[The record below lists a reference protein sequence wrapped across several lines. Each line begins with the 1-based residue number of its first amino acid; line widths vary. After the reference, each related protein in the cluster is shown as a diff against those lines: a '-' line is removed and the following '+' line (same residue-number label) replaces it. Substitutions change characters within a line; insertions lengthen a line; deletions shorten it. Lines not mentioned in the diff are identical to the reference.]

1 MLQVSVLFITFA
13 VNIDSEKHNNMK
25 SILTIL
31 FTMIA
36 LLAPAQTYNQ
46 LWQKVDDAA
55 KKDLPQSQLTVI
67 RQIADK
73 ATKEKQYGQLL
84 KAQLK
89 EGAVLTSI
97 SPDSLKPALQRMEQ
111 TYNRVSDPALK
122 AVYATAIGKLYQQ
135 NSSELSDGEPLSDIN
150 ESNATDQSKSWFDK
164 ALADPALLAS
174 HKSNGYEPAM
184 LKGEDSEMFN
194 NDLLHVIGMETG
206 HYNALTDYY
215 SKQGN
220 RTAACYAKVLLL
232 QQQAQNGHPYNTAEI
247 DTLLRTYGDLPV
259 ACELA
264 ILRLQAMKNEGATAE
279 KQVAF
284 INEALNKWGTWK
296 CSNSLRNSLK
306 LLEQPTYSLT
316 FDRLVV
322 PNKDITFK
330 IRSIRNLNALSVR
343 IYKVNVDGNTK
354 LDPSVSSQY
363 IQLQKLMDATP
374 VATYS
379 ANYSGKAP
387 WEVIKDSILVKG
399 LPVGVYL
406 VEAKTDNAEILPR
419 RVLLRVSNV
428 FVIHEALP
436 NNKIRFAAV
445 NATTGAPLPG
455 TTIVITDNAYNEQY
469 KTMKGTL
476 TTDKNGEAIFSS
488 KDRSYLSIYAYTAT
502 DKANAETA
510 LRDYYAY
517 WKNTKAAYRIAA
529 YTDRAIYRPGQTVH
543 VAAVVWDAE
552 KKSLSSKVREDE
564 PLTFT
569 LYDANYKEVTK
580 KNATTDDFGTASVD
594 FALPT
599 QGLTGMFSVEV
610 KTANNDRNATANFQ
624 VEEYKRP
631 TFQVTFDKYK
641 DTYQAGDTITLRGV
655 ATTYAGVP
663 VQNAKVEYTVNR
675 YEGLRWFWW
684 GRRNQTKVATGSV
697 TTADDGSFTVRVPM
711 VYPEGLRINGSV
723 YYDFDVNAKVTDMAG
738 ETHEGQTSLPLSN
751 RKALLTS
758 NLPGKSLRDSL
769 QCVTFSYKNLLGEEV
784 ASTVKYRFDN
794 GAWKTA
800 KTNTEVEVT
809 EKLASGEHHLEAV
822 CGNDTLKQ
830 SFVVFTLQDKQP
842 ATTTHDWFYCS
853 ADQFPADGSPV
864 YVQAG
869 ASDKGTQLYYSIFSA
884 NKELE
889 SGTKVIDNS
898 VFTRTFKY
906 DSSMGDGIT
915 VNVAW
920 VVGGRLYTHKVQ
932 INRPVPDT
940 KLNTEWKTFRDKLV
954 PGQKETWTLRI
965 LSPLGKPAQAQLMA
979 TMYDKSLDAIYSQEW
994 SLDNSFYFNIPST
1007 AWNSSNLGSMWLS
1020 GSQAFNSLSY
1030 KNLSFTRFDSSLFN
1044 WYSFGRSIRIRGGLM
1059 RAAAPMVLMSK
1070 ASVNAQE
1077 SSKKL
1082 YDLVGSEDELKTST
1096 ESDSSTK
1103 GTDVQ
1108 LRYNLTET
1116 AFFYP
1121 ALATDKDGLVNISF
1135 TLPESVTTWKFI
1147 GLAHDKAMNYDIVNA
1162 EAVASKTVMVQPNM
1176 PRFLREGDKG
1186 QLSTRIF
1193 NTSDKAVSGTARLQ
1207 IVEPESGKVLKEQS
1221 VPFST
1226 VANGSTT
1233 ASFDVD
1239 AAELLKLAGDKTL
1252 LAARITAEGNGFS
1265 DGEQNWLPILPDREY
1280 VTTTLPFYQH
1290 QSGTKTVD
1298 IDKLFPTDSK
1308 NRKLTVEYTANPSW
1322 LVLQAMP
1329 TMATPLSKDA
1339 ASLAAAIY
1347 ANVIGQKVLTSS
1359 PTIAKTV
1366 AQWKQEKGAETSL
1379 TSSLAK
1385 DSELKTLLLN
1395 ETPWVTDAENETD
1408 RKQQLAG
1415 YLDANTLAY
1424 RRANYIKQL
1433 RALQKAVGSFSWWPG
1448 MEGSKYMTAYV
1459 VETLVRLNKIAGEQA
1474 DLKYILSDAFKYLD
1488 GCMSTEV
1495 VELKKLEKK
1504 GVKNLT
1510 PSEAACHWL
1519 YASALA
1525 GRKRTS
1531 DMDYLVN
1538 LLDKSA
1544 TQLTIYGKAGSAVI
1558 LAQYGKMSHAKQYL
1572 ESIRQYSVYT
1582 DEAGRYFD
1590 TPKAQYSWC
1599 DYRIPSQTFAIEA
1612 LHLLEPQDT
1621 VTIRQMQQWL
1631 LHEKRTTSWSTSIDA
1646 VNAVYAFMLDGG
1658 NSRLENTTPNEA
1670 QNSSVNNNASVSMS
1684 LDGKALTL
1692 PTATAGL
1699 GYVKTSM
1706 SGDTADNAH
1715 SLTIDKKNNGTSWGA
1730 VYAQFTQNASK
1741 VQNAASGLSIKR
1753 EIMGTDSKQKSSAWK
1768 VGDKVKVRITIT
1780 ADRDYDFVQVEDK
1793 RAACLEPVSQ
1803 TSGYQWGYYLE
1814 TKDNVTNYFFDHLSK
1829 GRHVV
1834 ESEYYVDRTG
1844 DYTSG
1849 IATVQCAYSPEFNG
1863 REGGKTITVND

>member
-1 MLQVSVLFITFA
+1 
-13 VNIDSEKHNNMK
+13 
-25 SILTIL
+25 
-31 FTMIA
+31 
-36 LLAPAQTYNQ
+36 
-46 LWQKVDDAA
+46 
-55 KKDLPQSQLTVI
+55 
-67 RQIADK
+67 
-73 ATKEKQYGQLL
+73 
-84 KAQLK
+84 
-89 EGAVLTSI
+89 
-97 SPDSLKPALQRMEQ
+97 
-111 TYNRVSDPALK
+111 
-122 AVYATAIGKLYQQ
+122 
-135 NSSELSDGEPLSDIN
+135 
-150 ESNATDQSKSWFDK
+150 
-164 ALADPALLAS
+164 
-174 HKSNGYEPAM
+174 
-184 LKGEDSEMFN
+184 
-194 NDLLHVIGMETG
+194 
-206 HYNALTDYY
+206 
-215 SKQGN
+215 
-220 RTAACYAKVLLL
+220 
-232 QQQAQNGHPYNTAEI
+232 
-247 DTLLRTYGDLPV
+247 
-259 ACELA
+259 
-264 ILRLQAMKNEGATAE
+264 
-279 KQVAF
+279 
-284 INEALNKWGTWK
+284 
-296 CSNSLRNSLK
+296 
-306 LLEQPTYSLT
+306 
-316 FDRLVV
+316 
-322 PNKDITFK
+322 
-330 IRSIRNLNALSVR
+330 
-343 IYKVNVDGNTK
+343 
-354 LDPSVSSQY
+354 
-363 IQLQKLMDATP
+363 
-374 VATYS
+374 
-379 ANYSGKAP
+379 
-387 WEVIKDSILVKG
+387 
-399 LPVGVYL
+399 
-406 VEAKTDNAEILPR
+406 
-419 RVLLRVSNV
+419 
-428 FVIHEALP
+428 
-436 NNKIRFAAV
+436 
-445 NATTGAPLPG
+445 
-455 TTIVITDNAYNEQY
+455 
-469 KTMKGTL
+469 
-476 TTDKNGEAIFSS
+476 
-488 KDRSYLSIYAYTAT
+488 
-502 DKANAETA
+502 
-510 LRDYYAY
+510 
-517 WKNTKAAYRIAA
+517 
-529 YTDRAIYRPGQTVH
+529 
-543 VAAVVWDAE
+543 
-552 KKSLSSKVREDE
+552 
-564 PLTFT
+564 
-569 LYDANYKEVTK
+569 
-580 KNATTDDFGTASVD
+580 
-594 FALPT
+594 
-599 QGLTGMFSVEV
+599 
-610 KTANNDRNATANFQ
+610 
-624 VEEYKRP
+624 
-631 TFQVTFDKYK
+631 
-641 DTYQAGDTITLRGV
+641 
-655 ATTYAGVP
+655 
-663 VQNAKVEYTVNR
+663 
-675 YEGLRWFWW
+675 
-684 GRRNQTKVATGSV
+684 
-697 TTADDGSFTVRVPM
+697 
-711 VYPEGLRINGSV
+711 
-723 YYDFDVNAKVTDMAG
+723 
-738 ETHEGQTSLPLSN
+738 
-751 RKALLTS
+751 
-758 NLPGKSLRDSL
+758 
-769 QCVTFSYKNLLGEEV
+769 
-784 ASTVKYRFDN
+784 
-794 GAWKTA
+794 
-800 KTNTEVEVT
+800 
-809 EKLASGEHHLEAV
+809 
-822 CGNDTLKQ
+822 
-830 SFVVFTLQDKQP
+830 
-842 ATTTHDWFYCS
+842 
-853 ADQFPADGSPV
+853 
-864 YVQAG
+864 
-869 ASDKGTQLYYSIFSA
+869 
-884 NKELE
+884 
-889 SGTKVIDNS
+889 
-898 VFTRTFKY
+898 
-906 DSSMGDGIT
+906 
-915 VNVAW
+915 
-920 VVGGRLYTHKVQ
+920 
-932 INRPVPDT
+932 
-940 KLNTEWKTFRDKLV
+940 
-954 PGQKETWTLRI
+954 
-965 LSPLGKPAQAQLMA
+965 
-979 TMYDKSLDAIYSQEW
+979 
-994 SLDNSFYFNIPST
+994 
-1007 AWNSSNLGSMWLS
+1007 
-1020 GSQAFNSLSY
+1020 
-1030 KNLSFTRFDSSLFN
+1030 
-1044 WYSFGRSIRIRGGLM
+1044 M
-1059 RAAAPMVLMSK
+1059 RATAPMVLMSK

-1448 MEGSKYMTAYV
+1448 MEGSKFMTAYV

-1706 SGDTADNAH
+1706 DGNDVY
-1715 SLTIDKKNNGTSWGA
+1715 SLLIDKKNNGTSWGA

-1753 EIMGTDSKQKSSAWK
+1753 EIMATDSKQKSSALK

>member
-1 MLQVSVLFITFA
+1 
-13 VNIDSEKHNNMK
+13 
-25 SILTIL
+25 
-31 FTMIA
+31 
-36 LLAPAQTYNQ
+36 
-46 LWQKVDDAA
+46 
-55 KKDLPQSQLTVI
+55 
-67 RQIADK
+67 
-73 ATKEKQYGQLL
+73 
-84 KAQLK
+84 
-89 EGAVLTSI
+89 
-97 SPDSLKPALQRMEQ
+97 
-111 TYNRVSDPALK
+111 
-122 AVYATAIGKLYQQ
+122 
-135 NSSELSDGEPLSDIN
+135 
-150 ESNATDQSKSWFDK
+150 
-164 ALADPALLAS
+164 
-174 HKSNGYEPAM
+174 
-184 LKGEDSEMFN
+184 
-194 NDLLHVIGMETG
+194 
-206 HYNALTDYY
+206 
-215 SKQGN
+215 
-220 RTAACYAKVLLL
+220 
-232 QQQAQNGHPYNTAEI
+232 
-247 DTLLRTYGDLPV
+247 
-259 ACELA
+259 
-264 ILRLQAMKNEGATAE
+264 
-279 KQVAF
+279 
-284 INEALNKWGTWK
+284 
-296 CSNSLRNSLK
+296 
-306 LLEQPTYSLT
+306 
-316 FDRLVV
+316 
-322 PNKDITFK
+322 
-330 IRSIRNLNALSVR
+330 
-343 IYKVNVDGNTK
+343 
-354 LDPSVSSQY
+354 
-363 IQLQKLMDATP
+363 
-374 VATYS
+374 
-379 ANYSGKAP
+379 
-387 WEVIKDSILVKG
+387 
-399 LPVGVYL
+399 
-406 VEAKTDNAEILPR
+406 
-419 RVLLRVSNV
+419 
-428 FVIHEALP
+428 
-436 NNKIRFAAV
+436 
-445 NATTGAPLPG
+445 
-455 TTIVITDNAYNEQY
+455 
-469 KTMKGTL
+469 
-476 TTDKNGEAIFSS
+476 
-488 KDRSYLSIYAYTAT
+488 
-502 DKANAETA
+502 
-510 LRDYYAY
+510 
-517 WKNTKAAYRIAA
+517 
-529 YTDRAIYRPGQTVH
+529 
-543 VAAVVWDAE
+543 
-552 KKSLSSKVREDE
+552 
-564 PLTFT
+564 
-569 LYDANYKEVTK
+569 
-580 KNATTDDFGTASVD
+580 
-594 FALPT
+594 
-599 QGLTGMFSVEV
+599 
-610 KTANNDRNATANFQ
+610 
-624 VEEYKRP
+624 
-631 TFQVTFDKYK
+631 
-641 DTYQAGDTITLRGV
+641 
-655 ATTYAGVP
+655 
-663 VQNAKVEYTVNR
+663 
-675 YEGLRWFWW
+675 
-684 GRRNQTKVATGSV
+684 
-697 TTADDGSFTVRVPM
+697 
-711 VYPEGLRINGSV
+711 
-723 YYDFDVNAKVTDMAG
+723 
-738 ETHEGQTSLPLSN
+738 
-751 RKALLTS
+751 
-758 NLPGKSLRDSL
+758 
-769 QCVTFSYKNLLGEEV
+769 
-784 ASTVKYRFDN
+784 
-794 GAWKTA
+794 
-800 KTNTEVEVT
+800 
-809 EKLASGEHHLEAV
+809 
-822 CGNDTLKQ
+822 
-830 SFVVFTLQDKQP
+830 
-842 ATTTHDWFYCS
+842 
-853 ADQFPADGSPV
+853 
-864 YVQAG
+864 
-869 ASDKGTQLYYSIFSA
+869 
-884 NKELE
+884 
-889 SGTKVIDNS
+889 
-898 VFTRTFKY
+898 
-906 DSSMGDGIT
+906 
-915 VNVAW
+915 
-920 VVGGRLYTHKVQ
+920 
-932 INRPVPDT
+932 
-940 KLNTEWKTFRDKLV
+940 
-954 PGQKETWTLRI
+954 
-965 LSPLGKPAQAQLMA
+965 
-979 TMYDKSLDAIYSQEW
+979 
-994 SLDNSFYFNIPST
+994 
-1007 AWNSSNLGSMWLS
+1007 
-1020 GSQAFNSLSY
+1020 
-1030 KNLSFTRFDSSLFN
+1030 
-1044 WYSFGRSIRIRGGLM
+1044 M

-1308 NRKLTVEYTANPSW
+1308 NRKLTVEYTANLSW

-1329 TMATPLSKDA
+1329 TMANPLSKDA
-1339 ASLAAAIY
+1339 ASLVAAIY
-1347 ANVIGQKVLTSS
+1347 ANVIGQKILTSS
-1359 PTIAKTV
+1359 PTIAKTI

-1385 DSELKTLLLN
+1385 DSELKTMLLN

-1408 RKQQLAG
+1408 RKQQLVG
-1415 YLDANTLAY
+1415 YLDTNTLAY
-1424 RRANYIKQL
+1424 RRTQYIRQL
-1433 RALQKAVGSFSWWPG
+1433 SALQKAVGSFSWWPG

-1495 VELKKLEKK
+1495 EALKKRALK
-1504 GVKNLT
+1504 GEKNLM

-1531 DMDYLVN
+1531 DMEYLVN

-1590 TPKAQYSWC
+1590 TPKALYSWC

-1621 VTIRQMQQWL
+1621 VTIRQMQKWL

-1658 NSRLENTTPNEA
+1658 SERLENTTSTEV
-1670 QNSSVNNNASVSMS
+1670 QNGSLNNASVSMS

-1803 TSGYQWGYYLE
+1803 VSGYQWGYYLE

-1834 ESEYYVDRTG
+1834 ETEYYVDRTG